1 MQAARKAA
9 PPTVPRIADAAAAVT
24 GYVIVAAPGRCARVP
39 TAAGGVCV
47 SVSSGN
53 AWKAPATARSS
64 RRGPM
69 AALLAPP
76 RRSGV
81 DRQV

>member
-1 MQAARKAA
+1 MQQQLRL
-9 PPTVPRIADAAAAVT
+9 V
-24 GYVIVAAPGRCARVP
+24 GVIVAAPGRCARVP

-76 RRSGV
+76 HRSGV